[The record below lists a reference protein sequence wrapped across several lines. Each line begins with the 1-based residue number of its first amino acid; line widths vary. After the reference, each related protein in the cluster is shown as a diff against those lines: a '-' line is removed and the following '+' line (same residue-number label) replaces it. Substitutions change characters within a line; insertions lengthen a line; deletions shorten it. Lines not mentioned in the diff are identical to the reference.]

1 MLSRLRRMSDGLSG
15 GKYGRVGR
23 FAATGALWILGAQ
36 VLLCAALP
44 FGLRTLLSTID
55 TVYMKRFWPILG
67 CLYAALLASI
77 VVNVL
82 LCWLIYTVERRSE
95 GRESAWRENGKST
108 SAAGLKTD
116 GSAPAA
122 GQKNE
127 SGAPAAGQENDGRTP
142 AAGLKNK
149 GGTPAASLPRAGG
162 ILLAMSWCTFA
173 ESVAL
178 VAAAVVMLARVSV
191 MFIFAAVMT
200 ALLGLALRVSA
211 KVCRAAGLGR
221 CPAE

>member
-1 MLSRLRRMSDGLSG
+1 MLLSRLRRMSGGLSG

-23 FAATGALWILGAQ
+23 FAMTGALWILGVQ

-44 FGLRTLLSTID
+44 FGLRTLLCTID

-82 LCWLIYTVERRSE
+82 LCWLIYTVEQRSE
-95 GRESAWRENGKST
+95 GRESAWRENGEST
-108 SAAGLKTD
+108 SAAGRKND
-116 GSAPAA
+116 GST
-122 GQKNE
+122 
-127 SGAPAAGQENDGRTP
+127 S
-142 AAGLKNK
+142 
-149 GGTPAASLPRAGG
+149 AASLPRAGG
-162 ILLAMSWCTFA
+162 ILLAMSWCMFA

-191 MFIFAAVMT
+191 MFIFAAIMT
-200 ALLGLALRVSA
+200 ALLGLTLRVA
-211 KVCRAAGLGR
+211 GRLCRVAGFGALPG
-221 CPAE
+221 

>member
-1 MLSRLRRMSDGLSG
+1 MLSRLRRMSGGLSG

-82 LCWLIYTVERRSE
+82 LCWMIYTVERRSE
-95 GRESAWRENGKST
+95 GRESAWRENGKS
-108 SAAGLKTD
+108 A
-116 GSAPAA
+116 
-122 GQKNE
+122 
-127 SGAPAAGQENDGRTP
+127 P
-142 AAGLKNK
+142 AAGLKND
-149 GGTPAASLPRAGG
+149 GSTSAASLPRAGG
-162 ILLAMSWCTFA
+162 ILLAMSWCMFA

-191 MFIFAAVMT
+191 MFIFAAIMT
-200 ALLGLALRVSA
+200 ALLGLTLRVA
-211 KVCRAAGLGR
+211 GRLCRVAGFGALPG
-221 CPAE
+221 

>member
-1 MLSRLRRMSDGLSG
+1 MLSRLRRMSGGWSD

-82 LCWLIYTVERRSE
+82 LCRLIHAVERRSE
-95 GRESAWRENGKST
+95 GRESSWRENGEST
-108 SAAGLKTD
+108 PTARLKND
-116 GSAPAA
+116 GSASSA
-122 GQKNE
+122 GRENE
-127 SGAPAAGQENDGRTP
+127 GKTS
-142 AAGLKNK
+142 
-149 GGTPAASLPRAGG
+149 AASLPRAGG

>member
-1 MLSRLRRMSDGLSG
+1 MLLSRLRRMSGGLSG

-44 FGLRTLLSTID
+44 FGLRTLLCTID

-82 LCWLIYTVERRSE
+82 LCWLIYTVEQRSE

-108 SAAGLKTD
+108 SAAGLKND
-116 GSAPAA
+116 DSAP
-122 GQKNE
+122 
-127 SGAPAAGQENDGRTP
+127 D
-142 AAGLKNK
+142 AGLKNDGSASAAERENK
-149 GGTPAASLPRAGG
+149 GRTSAARLPRAGG

-200 ALLGLALRVSA
+200 ALLGLTLRVA
-211 KVCRAAGLGR
+211 GRLCRATGFGMLPG
-221 CPAE
+221 

>member
-116 GSAPAA
+116 GSTSAA
-122 GQKNE
+122 GRE
-127 SGAPAAGQENDGRTP
+127 SE
-142 AAGLKNK
+142 
-149 GGTPAASLPRAGG
+149 GGTFASVERAGG